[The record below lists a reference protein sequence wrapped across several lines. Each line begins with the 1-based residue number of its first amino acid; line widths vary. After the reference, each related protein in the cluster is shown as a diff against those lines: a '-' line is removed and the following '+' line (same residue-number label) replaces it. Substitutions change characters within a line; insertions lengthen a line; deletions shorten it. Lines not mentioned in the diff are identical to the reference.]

1 MAKKA
6 DEKAYSGFVVEF
18 EPERSNR
25 LAEWMSAGFDISDSY
40 SSDDWYLRK
49 KEIFFV
55 LSPKLDDGSR
65 TLLGAVYVE
74 RMHGTGGVRKPKYKL
89 TRPVLF
95 EGAISFFELEQAGID
110 FSGVISN
117 SAGGIRLPLD
127 FWNRLVITVCLLRAG
142 QAEELSHL
150 LVLVGRD
157 TQLLGGTNRLDRL
170 AEQRDAVGMVL
181 DLAGLDR
188 SAMLKTV
195 DAEKS
200 EDADVFFDLLTNHP
214 YQERSLIE
222 HDEYWLQQLL
232 SDTKREMQFQDSESG
247 AKVKVRITDKEPLE
261 TALGVDLLIYQ
272 SLYNSLIFVQYK
284 AMEKDAQDG
293 WFYRPDAQ
301 LKLQLNAMGA
311 ARKAM
316 RKRAVNVPTLE
327 GQRLNDEPFYFKLC
341 ERRKPDAAEASLVQ
355 GLSMNAIH
363 LEEFLEMP
371 QAKSGPKEGVRIGY
385 KNCHRYF
392 NNTEFVTLAKG
403 GWIGTTAAG
412 SEFMKEVVT
421 ASFERKHAV
430 VYALIEMPEQSTAQ
444 LRKKRKA

>member
-1 MAKKA
+1 MVKKN
-6 DEKAYSGFVVEF
+6 DEKEYSGFVVEF

-25 LAEWMSAGFDISDSY
+25 LAEWMSAGYDFSDSY
-40 SSDDWYLRK
+40 SSDDWSLRK

-55 LSPKLDDGSR
+55 ISPKLDFGSQ
-65 TLLGAVYVE
+65 TLLGAVFVE
-74 RMHGTGGVRKPKYKL
+74 RMHGTGGTRKPKYKL

-95 EGAISFFELEQAGID
+95 EGAIGFLELQQAGID
-110 FSGVISN
+110 FSGGISN
-117 SAGGIRLPLD
+117 STGGIRLPLE
-127 FWNRLVITVCLLRAG
+127 FWNRLVTTVCLLRAG
-142 QAEELSHL
+142 QAEALSQL
-150 LVLVGRD
+150 LVLVERD
-157 TQLLGGTNRLDRL
+157 TQLLGGTNKLDRL

-195 DAEKS
+195 DAGKS

-222 HDEYWLQQLL
+222 HDEYWLKQLL

-272 SLYNSLIFVQYK
+272 SLYNSLIFIQYK
-284 AMEKDAQDG
+284 AMEKDGQDG
-293 WFYRPDAQ
+293 WFYRPDGQ
-301 LKLQLNAMGA
+301 LDLQINAMTN

-316 RKRAVNVPTLE
+316 RKRVTNASTLE
-327 GQRLNDEPFYFKLC
+327 GMRLNDEPFYFKLC
-341 ERRKPDAAEASLVQ
+341 ERRKPDASEASLVQ
-355 GLSMNAIH
+355 GMSMNAIH
-363 LEEFLEMP
+363 LEEFIAMP
-371 QAKSGPKEGVRIGY
+371 QAKDGPKGGVRIGY
-385 KNCHRYF
+385 KNCYRYF

-403 GWIGTTAAG
+403 GWIGTAATG

-444 LRKKRKA
+444 LRKKKS